1 MGVEVLRAKDLKG
14 GSFFDKLDP
23 YCKVQVSGTDVELKT
38 PVLNNAGNNPVW
50 NFSGEVTYI
59 SLDEEGLKFT
69 VLDKDVMSDDLC
81 GIGALSMEE
90 IAEGFDGVVVL
101 EEEEEMEPQSLLNH
115 RRLRAK
121 SPNKRHS
128 IVESL
133 CSLFR

>member
-1 MGVEVLRAKDLKG
+1 MEEIAEGFDGVVVLEESKSPKKEDTPVPPQELFVRIGWPGLGITAVPQRELKWPKHQNAVMKVEVLRAKDLKG

-69 VLDKDVMSDDLC
+69 
-81 GIGALSMEE
+81 
-90 IAEGFDGVVVL
+90 
-101 EEEEEMEPQSLLNH
+101 
-115 RRLRAK
+115 
-121 SPNKRHS
+121 
-128 IVESL
+128 
-133 CSLFR
+133 